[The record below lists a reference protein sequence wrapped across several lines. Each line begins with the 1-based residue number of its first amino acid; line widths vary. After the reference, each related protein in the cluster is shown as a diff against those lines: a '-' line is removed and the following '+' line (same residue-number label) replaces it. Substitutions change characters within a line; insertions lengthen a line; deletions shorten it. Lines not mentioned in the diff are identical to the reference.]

1 MTASQKS
8 TIKLSSARQKLNEL
22 LAIEERSEEQ
32 NTELETLTDSVQ
44 SLEPELRASIAA
56 AGEDVVETTVET
68 PEGRELRSL
77 IDKASIGGIVS
88 H

>member
-1 MTASQKS
+1 MRVEVAHFLCYRLFMTASQKL

-56 AGEDVVETTVET
+56 EGEDVV
-68 PEGRELRSL
+68 LCQNSAL
-77 IDKASIGGIVS
+77 LK
-88 H
+88 